1 MVQSKKQGKYMAVF
15 NAVLCVFCICMCGSR
30 NFHQVGGG
38 GGGGP
43 EGPGPS
49 DSKKLG
55 QRCFVIFAVF
65 SPHLQ
70 LIEQFYRGD
79 RSQGPM
85 VYFLENNTFQ
95 GSKVGPTFYGVGG
108 GVQLFSRGGGG
119 GGASKC

>member
-15 NAVLCVFCICMCGSR
+15 NAYYVSSASACADLGIFTKW
-30 NFHQVGGG
+30 VGGG
-38 GGGGP
+38 SVEDLGP
-43 EGPGPS
+43 P

-55 QRCFVIFAVF
+55 QRCFAIFLLFF

-79 RSQGPM
+79 RSQGPI
-85 VYFLENNTFQ
+85 VYFLENNNFPRFQ
-95 GSKVGPTFYGVGG
+95 RGSNILRVRGRGPTFF
-108 GVQLFSRGGGG
+108 QGG